1 MIIYMKAHDYLYAG
15 VSLFVCWRMI
25 FYLQTQQTT
34 AQKASRPDTGSNGRD
49 TDKPPSK
56 QPREL
61 TGIRQGQQNTMLTT
75 GEASGDTM
83 RRHTQK
89 KEKSREECHTYMFR
103 KHEDIPKKSTN
114 STITYRL

>member
-1 MIIYMKAHDYLYAG
+1 
-15 VSLFVCWRMI
+15 MI

-34 AQKASRPDTGSNGRD
+34 AQQASRPDTGSIGRD

-89 KEKSREECHTYMFR
+89 KEKSREECHIYMFR

>member
-1 MIIYMKAHDYLYAG
+1 MQTHDF
-15 VSLFVCWRMI
+15 LFADTADDCATGIGTRHRRASEE
-25 FYLQTQQTT
+25 TQE
-34 AQKASRPDTGSNGRD
+34 SIGRD

-89 KEKSREECHTYMFR
+89 KEKSREECHIYMFR

>member
-1 MIIYMKAHDYLYAG
+1 
-15 VSLFVCWRMI
+15 MI

-34 AQKASRPDTGSNGRD
+34 AQQASGPDIGEHQKRHGEQR
-49 TDKPPSK
+49 KRHRQAPSI

-89 KEKSREECHTYMFR
+89 KEKSREECHIYMFR